1 MNIQA
6 KLAVVYITLLSIGV
20 VVISAYAIFSIRS
33 FLLKEGIEEF
43 TSDATTIAN
52 SFSELGSDDELI
64 DKVNFVSELTGY
76 HVALFGSEGQ
86 LLISSPSSD
95 SLFMDVEGFLN
106 DSVIQ
111 ELASS
116 PSSTLII
123 NEDEL
128 EKLIGF
134 RVIENEAI
142 EAKVLRI
149 SKLKSDI
156 YGAEASVR
164 HLIYGAMIGS
174 ILVVIIVSIYFARY
188 LSKPI
193 MQLNDAALD
202 IANGNLEREIDTN
215 RNDEF
220 GMLAASLNKMAGTL
234 KADNE
239 QLKALNEKQSQF
251 FADITHE
258 VRNPLHSI
266 SGSLEMLELPNLD
279 AEKKQQY
286 VKVAQKQIQRI
297 VRLFEDIKSL
307 QRYDFDESYIN
318 KEQTDLT
325 SLIDEVVVVNK
336 PFAEEKG
343 LTVEVELEGSAIVM
357 ADPDKIEQVLDNL
370 ISNAIKYTNEGVI
383 KVSCKEQAETVL
395 VSVKDTGIGIGK
407 EHLAR
412 LFDRFYRTDKAR
424 SRDKGGTGLGLAV
437 VKSILN
443 AHDSEIHVESTPG
456 SGSIFYFE
464 LRKQA

>member
-20 VVISAYAIFSIRS
+20 VAISAYAIFSIRS
-33 FLLKEGIEEF
+33 FLLNEGIEEF
-43 TSDATTIAN
+43 KSDATTIAN
-52 SFSELGSDDELI
+52 SFDALSPEDELF

-76 HVALFGSEGQ
+76 NVAIFDSAGQ

-95 SLFMDVEGFLN
+95 SLYVAAEEFLN
-106 DSVIQ
+106 DSVTQ
-111 ELASS
+111 ELAAS
-116 PSSTLII
+116 PASTLII
-123 NEDEL
+123 NEDDL

-134 RVIENEAI
+134 RIIENKAI
-142 EAKVLRI
+142 EARVLRI

-156 YGAEASVR
+156 YGAEASIR

-202 IANGNLEREIDTN
+202 IANGNLEREINTN
-215 RNDEF
+215 RTDEF
-220 GMLAASLNKMAGTL
+220 GTLAASLNKMAGTL

-266 SGSLEMLELPNLD
+266 SGSLEMLEVPNLD

-286 VKVAQKQIQRI
+286 IQVAQKQIRRI

-307 QRYDFDESYIN
+307 QRYDFDESYIR
-318 KEQTDLT
+318 KDRVDLT
-325 SLIDEVVVVNK
+325 SLIHEAIGVNK

-343 LTVEVELEGSAIVM
+343 LNIEVEVKGSAKAL

-370 ISNAIKYTNEGVI
+370 ISNAIKYTNEGFI
-383 KVSCKEQAETVL
+383 KVRCEEQAETVQ
-395 VSVKDTGIGIGK
+395 VSVKDTGIGIGE
-407 EHLAR
+407 EHLGR

-443 AHDSEIHVESTPG
+443 AHGSEIHVESTPG
-456 SGSIFYFE
+456 SGSVFYFE
-464 LRKQA
+464 LSKPA